1 MRDPKPQSPSPKDSP
16 FSRAYVLYAI
26 GLIFFVSV
34 FNVVDRYIL
43 SILAPGI
50 QKDLSLSDTQMG
62 LLLGPS
68 FSAVHFLAVL
78 PAAWLAD
85 RYARRSVV
93 AVGLFAWSVMTALSG
108 IAQNFFH
115 LFLARMGVGV
125 GEAAGSPPSVAL
137 LSDTAP
143 LAWRTRAL
151 SSLTVGALV
160 GIAAGMLIGGYLG
173 QHYGW
178 RIAFLAV
185 GLPGVALALLV
196 RFTLRQPN

>member
-78 PAAWLAD
+78 PAAGATG
-85 RYARRSVV
+85 V
-93 AVGLFAWSVMTALSG
+93 AEITSFVEV
-108 IAQNFFH
+108 
-115 LFLARMGVGV
+115 
-125 GEAAGSPPSVAL
+125 AAGSDCAVGNTVTVVSAVAALLLLSVAEKF
-137 LSDTAP
+137 
-143 LAWRTRAL
+143 
-151 SSLTVGALV
+151 SLT
-160 GIAAGMLIGGYLG
+160 
-173 QHYGW
+173 
-178 RIAFLAV
+178 
-185 GLPGVALALLV
+185 
-196 RFTLRQPN
+196 